1 MALDRTEIGSASRL
15 RRPDAGVALSD
26 PWTAFADPQLHV
38 RSGSGQCQF
47 ECESEDQDNTTL
59 HKILFLRGRVSVIL
73 CRIFTNRKM
82 SESEN
87 VRILLVVTIGEN
99 KDMKMSEFLKLGKE
113 IVCIYRYLQ
122 RNVFITWYGVK

>member
-1 MALDRTEIGSASRL
+1 MHL
-15 RRPDAGVALSD
+15 VMY
-26 PWTAFADPQLHV
+26 V
-38 RSGSGQCQF
+38 
-47 ECESEDQDNTTL
+47 
-59 HKILFLRGRVSVIL
+59 
-73 CRIFTNRKM
+73 NREM